1 MNLETISR
9 KLIKP
14 SKPTP
19 PNLEIFNMSLLDQLS
34 PNIHGNMTL
43 FYPHK
48 TPSSPEFSLKSQLLQ
63 DSLSQILTLFY
74 PLAGRLRDAAT
85 IHCNDLGAFFI
96 QSRTTTTLSEIISP
110 PNLAIIHNLLPATD
124 SEAMQLSD
132 SPMLLVRFTL
142 FGCGATAITISLTH
156 KIADFA
162 ALITIL
168 KAWTAACIGG
178 DTQPVVPELAI
189 GSDLFPPSE
198 TLPAGMSASVNIA
211 AEKFTTTRLIFE
223 PSKIQELK
231 KRVKVRLEF
240 EPSRVEVVL
249 ALIWKCALLSSL
261 KSKTTA
267 FKPSAMFQAVNL
279 RPRMEPPIPET
290 AMGNFVWP
298 FAVTVK
304 EECELEVE
312 VLVKKMRDSLKELM
326 EGKVER
332 MKNSEGRLRY
342 SVVMEGL
349 KERGEMLKKKSISVV
364 YKCSS
369 WCKIGSSIYEVDF
382 GWGKPLWMGSI
393 NNIVSNTIA
402 LTDTRDGHGV
412 EAFVTLD
419 QQHMDS
425 FQQFPQLLHY
435 ALINPPLFL

>member
-9 KLIKP
+9 KFIKP
-14 SKPTP
+14 SSPTP

-48 TPSSPEFSLKSQLLQ
+48 TPAQQFSVKSQLLQ

-96 QSRTTTTLSEIISP
+96 QSRTNTTLSEIISP
-110 PNLAIIHNLLPATD
+110 PNLNIIQNLLPTAD
-124 SEAMQLSD
+124 SETMQLSN
-132 SPMLLVRFTL
+132 SSMLLVRFTL

-168 KAWTAACIGG
+168 KAWTAACIAG
-178 DTQPVVPELAI
+178 DTQPVVPELAV
-189 GSDLFPPSE
+189 GSALFPPSE
-198 TLPAGMSASVNIA
+198 TLPAGMSASVNIP

-223 PSKIQELK
+223 SSKIQELK
-231 KRVKVRLEF
+231 KKVRLEF

-249 ALIWKCALLSSL
+249 ALIWRCALL
-261 KSKTTA
+261 SKTTA
-267 FKPSAMFQAVNL
+267 FKASALFQAVNL
-279 RPRMEPPIPET
+279 RPRMEPRVPET
-290 AMGNFVWP
+290 AIGNFVWP
-298 FAVTVK
+298 FAVTV
-304 EECELEVE
+304 EEEYELELE
-312 VLVKKMRDSLKELM
+312 VLVKKMRDSLKDFM
-326 EGKVER
+326 ESKVER
-332 MKNSEGRLRY
+332 LKNSDE
-342 SVVMEGL
+342 VMEGL
-349 KERGEMLKKKSISVV
+349 KERGEMLKKKRISLV

-369 WCKIGSSIYEVDF
+369 WCKIGYSIYEVDF
-382 GWGKPLWMGSI
+382 GWGKPVWMCSI

-402 LTDTRDGHGV
+402 FMDTRDGHGV

-419 QQHMDS
+419 HQHMHS
-425 FQQFPQLLHY
+425 FQESQQLLHY
-435 ALINPPLFL
+435 ALINPPLLL